1 MKQLVIMPGGFHPF
15 HAGHAALYQSAVEAF
30 PGADVYVAATNDTST
45 RPFPFQ
51 VKEKLAQLA
60 GVSKG
65 RFMQVKS
72 PFRAEEIT
80 APYDPNT
87 TQLIFVRS
95 EKDRGSQP
103 RPGGVKKDGTPGY
116 LQPYDDASDLPM
128 SQQAYMDYL
137 PTVEFGPGMTSATEI
152 RGAWPQLNEKRKTA
166 LVMSLYP
173 KTQTNPKLAATVV
186 KLLDTALEVVDESA
200 LDNLPRPNKRNQF
213 KSLHKQRKQRGLD
226 EQGMAEGDVIP
237 FARPGQQLTWRQVPR
252 NILLLA
258 NDWYWADYASTGNEL
273 QYITAKLQQ
282 QGWTIDHNDEN
293 DSIDE
298 YNLILTNRRGQ
309 TVLLST
315 NDAQTFTGWAS
326 GTGSDDLKEFATA
339 GLDGGDDGGD
349 EKSYL
354 LQLAEDLSEA
364 MYGPNKNKQ
373 AIDNVM
379 GKIRAAG
386 GDVKV
391 TWNADRT
398 FNVAMYHPVYF
409 KQGYLIR
416 LVGQGDQDVAENTA
430 PNPRVDLTP
439 NYPNYS
445 TLVGEFI
452 GVKKNRVW
460 FRIVSAELKPGQG
473 ETEKIFRAM
482 STNTPIGVEISR
494 VKNRAV
500 LENIDKE
507 FILYIDGKPA
517 AKYMDQQQAVLDMAA
532 VRKKYP
538 SANLELKHEVCNMQ
552 TVKQVNEG
560 GSILEVLKPDA
571 FKTLQ
576 QAKQNIKQNR
586 QQEQQAK
593 QQIEPERQQEVD
605 QWVQD
610 FRANSAKLAGQQL
623 KQRFAEPPPE
633 PPTMPVVRP
642 GESPDAL
649 RARLAQLSIVEQKFE
664 EINAL
669 IKAIKNKYQHSTIKA
684 EMNSI
689 EKRLE
694 IGLLP
699 DVKAGVTDNYKSLLA
714 KLDNLKTSLA
724 TRFPPKVKKDPDYIE
739 EGRKI

>member
-45 RPFPFQ
+45 RPFPFR

-95 EKDRGSQP
+95 DKDAGSQP
-103 RPGGVKKDGTPGY
+103 RPGGNKKDGSPSY
-116 LQPYDDASDLPM
+116 LQPYDDSSDLPM
-128 SQQAYMDYL
+128 SQRAYMAYL

-186 KLLDTALEVVDESA
+186 KLLDTAMGTVDESA

-226 EQGMAEGDVIP
+226 EGPLPEMSSKILSASDQNGVITIVVQAP
-237 FARPGQQLTWRQVPR
+237 DGTKRAVADPNPNYINRWLLKYGLTLPR
-252 NILLLA
+252 
-258 NDWYWADYASTGNEL
+258 S
-273 QYITAKLQQ
+273 IT
-282 QGWTIDHNDEN
+282 
-293 DSIDE
+293 
-298 YNLILTNRRGQ
+298 
-309 TVLLST
+309 
-315 NDAQTFTGWAS
+315 
-326 GTGSDDLKEFATA
+326 
-339 GLDGGDDGGD
+339 
-349 EKSYL
+349 
-354 LQLAEDLSEA
+354 
-364 MYGPNKNKQ
+364 NKF
-373 AIDNVM
+373 V
-379 GKIRAAG
+379 G
-386 GDVKV
+386 V
-391 TWNADRT
+391 T
-398 FNVAMYHPVYF
+398 
-409 KQGYLIR
+409 
-416 LVGQGDQDVAENTA
+416 ENTA

-439 NYPNYS
+439 NYPNYA
-445 TLVGEFI
+445 TLVGEFVGI
-452 GVKKNRVW
+452 KKNRAL
-460 FRIVSAELKPGQG
+460 FRILAAELRPGQG

-482 STNTPIGVEISR
+482 STNTPIGIEIGK

-500 LENIDKE
+500 LENVDKE

-538 SANLELKHEVCNMQ
+538 AARLELKHEVYSAQ
-552 TVKQVNEG
+552 PVKQVNEG

-576 QAKQNIKQNR
+576 QAKQNIEQN
-586 QQEQQAK
+586 
-593 QQIEPERQQEVD
+593 RQQEVD
-605 QWVQD
+605 QWAQD

-623 KQRFAEPPPE
+623 KRAVNPPPV
-633 PPTMPVVRP
+633 PVARP
-642 GESPDAL
+642 GEKHAVLQNRISQLDQAINKQQQLDAL
-649 RARLAQLSIVEQKFE
+649 TQK
-664 EINAL
+664 
-669 IKAIKNKYQHSTIKA
+669 
-684 EMNSI
+684 
-689 EKRLE
+689 LE
-694 IGLLP
+694 HKGLLTP
-699 DVKAGVTDNYKSLLA
+699 AMQMDFDTRMYVRDAAADDYQALNQ
-714 KLDNLKTSLA
+714 KLDRAIVLA
-724 TRFPPKVKKDPDYIE
+724 TNRLRTNKLAFKEDPDYIE

>member
-15 HAGHAALYQSAVEAF
+15 HTGHLELYNSIKRVF

-45 RPFPFQ
+45 RPFPFP

-60 GVSKG
+60 GVDKG
-65 RFMQVKS
+65 RFMRVKS

-80 APYDPNT
+80 APYDPDT

-95 EKDRGSQP
+95 EKDKDKP
-103 RPGGVKKDGTPGY
+103 PIPGGVKKDGNPGY
-116 LQPYDDASDLPM
+116 LQPLIGAKRLEPFARH
-128 SQQAYMDYL
+128 AYMAYL
-137 PTVEFGPGMTSATEI
+137 PTVEFLPGMTGASDI
-152 RGAWPQLNEKRKTA
+152 RAEWPTLDEPGKIDR
-166 LVMSLYP
+166 VMSLYP
-173 KTQTNPKLAATVV
+173 KTQTNPRLAATVV
-186 KLLDTALEVVDESA
+186 KLLDTALGVVDESA
-200 LDNLPRPNKRNQF
+200 LDDLPRPNKRNQF
-213 KSLHKQRKQRGLD
+213 KSLHRQRKQRGLD
-226 EQGMAEGDVIP
+226 EQGVEKDLNE
-237 FARPGQQLTWRQVPR
+237 FSPR
-252 NILLLA
+252 
-258 NDWYWADYASTGNEL
+258 
-273 QYITAKLQQ
+273 
-282 QGWTIDHNDEN
+282 
-293 DSIDE
+293 
-298 YNLILTNRRGQ
+298 
-309 TVLLST
+309 
-315 NDAQTFTGWAS
+315 
-326 GTGSDDLKEFATA
+326 
-339 GLDGGDDGGD
+339 GDDGKD
-349 EKSYL
+349 EKTYL

-364 MYGPNKNKQ
+364 MYGSNKSKQ
-373 AIDNVM
+373 AIENIIA
-379 GKIRAAG
+379 KIRAVG
-386 GDVKV
+386 GDVKI
-391 TWNADRT
+391 TWNPDRT
-398 FNVAMYHPVYF
+398 YNVAMYHPVYF

-439 NYPNYS
+439 NYPNYA

-482 STNTPIGVEISR
+482 STNTTIGVEISR

-538 SANLELKHEVCNMQ
+538 TARLELKHEVYSTQ
-552 TVKQVNEG
+552 PVKHINEG

-571 FKTLQ
+571 FAALQ
-576 QAKQNIKQNR
+576 QAKQRNAQNR
-586 QQEQQAK
+586 QQEK
-593 QQIEPERQQEVD
+593 QNIEQNRQQEVD
-605 QWVQD
+605 QWAQD
-610 FRANSAKLAGQQL
+610 FRANSSKLAGQQL
-623 KQRFAEPPPE
+623 KQRLAAPPPE
-633 PPTMPVVRP
+633 PPTIPVVQP

-649 RARLAQLSIVEQKFE
+649 RARLAQLSIVEKKFE

-669 IKAIKNKYQHSTIKA
+669 IQAIKNKYQHSTIEA
-684 EMNSI
+684 EMSSI

-714 KLDNLKTSLA
+714 KLDNLKTSLT
-724 TRFPPKVKKDPDYIE
+724 TRFPPKAKKNPDYIE

>member
-1 MKQLVIMPGGFHPF
+1 
-15 HAGHAALYQSAVEAF
+15 
-30 PGADVYVAATNDTST
+30 
-45 RPFPFQ
+45 
-51 VKEKLAQLA
+51 
-60 GVSKG
+60 
-65 RFMQVKS
+65 
-72 PFRAEEIT
+72 
-80 APYDPNT
+80 
-87 TQLIFVRS
+87 
-95 EKDRGSQP
+95 
-103 RPGGVKKDGTPGY
+103 
-116 LQPYDDASDLPM
+116 
-128 SQQAYMDYL
+128 
-137 PTVEFGPGMTSATEI
+137 
-152 RGAWPQLNEKRKTA
+152 
-166 LVMSLYP
+166 
-173 KTQTNPKLAATVV
+173 
-186 KLLDTALEVVDESA
+186 
-200 LDNLPRPNKRNQF
+200 
-213 KSLHKQRKQRGLD
+213 
-226 EQGMAEGDVIP
+226 
-237 FARPGQQLTWRQVPR
+237 
-252 NILLLA
+252 
-258 NDWYWADYASTGNEL
+258 
-273 QYITAKLQQ
+273 
-282 QGWTIDHNDEN
+282 
-293 DSIDE
+293 
-298 YNLILTNRRGQ
+298 
-309 TVLLST
+309 
-315 NDAQTFTGWAS
+315 
-326 GTGSDDLKEFATA
+326 
-339 GLDGGDDGGD
+339 
-349 EKSYL
+349 
-354 LQLAEDLSEA
+354 
-364 MYGPNKNKQ
+364 
-373 AIDNVM
+373 
-379 GKIRAAG
+379 
-386 GDVKV
+386 
-391 TWNADRT
+391 
-398 FNVAMYHPVYF
+398 
-409 KQGYLIR
+409 
-416 LVGQGDQDVAENTA
+416 
-430 PNPRVDLTP
+430 
-439 NYPNYS
+439 
-445 TLVGEFI
+445 
-452 GVKKNRVW
+452 
-460 FRIVSAELKPGQG
+460 
-473 ETEKIFRAM
+473 M

-739 EGRKI
+739 EGRNI

>member
-45 RPFPFQ
+45 RPFPFP

-60 GVSKG
+60 GVPKG
-65 RFMQVKS
+65 RFTQVKS

-80 APYDPNT
+80 ASYDPDT

-128 SQQAYMDYL
+128 SQQAYMAYL

-152 RGAWPQLNEKRKTA
+152 RNSWPQLNEKRKTA

-186 KLLDTALEVVDESA
+186 KLLDTALGVVDESA

-213 KSLHKQRKQRGLD
+213 KSLHKQRKERGLD
-226 EQGMAEGDVIP
+226 EVDAQNFVGGM
-237 FARPGQQLTWRQVPR
+237 T
-252 NILLLA
+252 
-258 NDWYWADYASTGNEL
+258 ADYQSRENQPVSEGPFVQRIMHPGRVSIYVRSGKVPKLVATDIPYEIL
-273 QYITAKLQQ
+273 DKYIAKVISKYPQ
-282 QGWTIDHNDEN
+282 
-293 DSIDE
+293 
-298 YNLILTNRRGQ
+298 
-309 TVLLST
+309 
-315 NDAQTFTGWAS
+315 FKP
-326 GTGSDDLKEFATA
+326 SDFSFRSSD
-339 GLDGGDDGGD
+339 
-349 EKSYL
+349 
-354 LQLAEDLSEA
+354 
-364 MYGPNKNKQ
+364 
-373 AIDNVM
+373 
-379 GKIRAAG
+379 KIS
-386 GDVKV
+386 
-391 TWNADRT
+391 
-398 FNVAMYHPVYF
+398 
-409 KQGYLIR
+409 
-416 LVGQGDQDVAENTA
+416 ENTA

-439 NYPNYS
+439 NYPNYA

-452 GVKKNRVW
+452 GVKKNRVL
-460 FRIVSAELKPGQG
+460 FRIIAAELKPGQG

-482 STNTPIGVEISR
+482 STNTPIGVEIGR

-500 LENIDKE
+500 VENIDKE

-538 SANLELKHEVCNMQ
+538 SARLELKHEVYSTQ
-552 TVKQVNEG
+552 PVKHINEG

-571 FKTLQ
+571 FAALQ
-576 QAKQNIKQNR
+576 QAKQRNAQNR
-586 QQEQQAK
+586 QQEK
-593 QQIEPERQQEVD
+593 QNIEQNRQQEVD
-605 QWVQD
+605 QWAQD
-610 FRANSAKLAGQQL
+610 FRANSSKLAGQQL
-623 KQRFAEPPPE
+623 KQRLAAPPPE
-633 PPTMPVVRP
+633 PPTMPVVQP
-642 GESPDAL
+642 GESPDVL
-649 RARLAQLSIVEQKFE
+649 KARLAQLSIVEQKFE

-669 IKAIKNKYQHSTIKA
+669 IKAIKNKYQHSTIEA

-689 EKRLE
+689 ENRLE

-714 KLDNLKTSLA
+714 KLDNLKTSLT
-724 TRFPPKVKKDPDYIE
+724 TRFPPKAKKNPDYIE